1 MRVVNHENR
10 KLLIQW
16 LHCNGISSGKLDAG
30 DAFNLDKSIFAKS
43 YTVKKKFTLRWDTGS
58 WSVNEKLVKVFRGAK
73 VFKNVTDINES
84 VGTIHDYF
92 QYRDTAPTLKDT
104 AEAIEATTGLFGNMD
119 FFTPFD
125 DYGTKTGK
133 TISDI
138 IELFASQEEL
148 YGVIC

>member
-1 MRVVNHENR
+1 MAQIRITPEELR
-10 KLLIQW
+10 
-16 LHCNGISSGKLDAG
+16 DAA
-30 DAFNLDKSIFAKS
+30 DFLAQRLEA
-43 YTVKKKFTLRWDTGS
+43 
-58 WSVNEKLVKVFRGAK
+58 
-73 VFKNVTDINES
+73 INTEVAS
-84 VGTIHDYF
+84 LHDYF

-138 IELFASQEEL
+138 IELFAS
-148 YGVIC
+148 